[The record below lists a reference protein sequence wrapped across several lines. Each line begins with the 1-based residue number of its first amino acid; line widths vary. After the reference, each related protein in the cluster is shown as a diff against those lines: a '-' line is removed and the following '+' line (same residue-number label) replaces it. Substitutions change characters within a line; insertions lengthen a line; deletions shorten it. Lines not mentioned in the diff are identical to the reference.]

1 MKSQLSDKDKSGSTQ
16 VQRKILEVKDLRT
29 YFFLD
34 QGVLKAVDGVTLYL
48 NQGEAVGIIGESGCG
63 KSVTGLSLLGLVQPP
78 GLVVAGEIKL
88 ERKDGEIVSLLGGS
102 DAKKAM
108 LNIRGSD
115 IGFIFQE
122 PMTSF
127 SPVHT
132 VGSQIAEML
141 MLHTEKTR
149 QEAQERVIDLLD
161 QVGIANPAQRYKEY
175 PHQLSGGMRQR
186 AMIAMAISCDPK
198 IVIADEP
205 TTALDVTLQAQILE
219 LLKRLQEEK
228 GIATIHITHNMAVIS
243 ESVERVYVM
252 YLGRIVETTTTDKLF
267 AKPLHPYTE
276 GLLKSIPQ
284 LGRNIRRLESIKGSV
299 PTALNMPIQCGFY
312 PRCTK
317 RIEGVCNRS
326 IPALV
331 ETEQGHSVRCFLHS
345 SEEEPM
351 NEFSDL

>member
-102 DAKKAM
+102 DAKKDM

-186 AMIAMAISCDPK
+186 AMIAMAISCEPK

-219 LLKRLQEEK
+219 LLKRLQKK
-228 GIATIHITHNMAVIS
+228 GHRNDS
-243 ESVERVYVM
+243 Y
-252 YLGRIVETTTTDKLF
+252 
-267 AKPLHPYTE
+267 HPTW
-276 GLLKSIPQ
+276 L
-284 LGRNIRRLESIKGSV
+284 
-299 PTALNMPIQCGFY
+299 
-312 PRCTK
+312 
-317 RIEGVCNRS
+317 
-326 IPALV
+326 
-331 ETEQGHSVRCFLHS
+331 
-345 SEEEPM
+345 
-351 NEFSDL
+351 